1 MLCQD
6 NQLLCTMRYVF
17 LGQSIGEMGGQ
28 VYTVGEVIKATN
40 IDANFHHFSL
50 HTESPITFELV

>member
-1 MLCQD
+1 
-6 NQLLCTMRYVF
+6 
-17 LGQSIGEMGGQ
+17 MGGQ

-50 HTESPITFELV
+50 HTESPITFELVWNNAVILIKIILVIYY